1 MSSAVNEALRAMSH
15 ANPVPD
21 QNALEDAVLRSK
33 VLLKA
38 TKETSMSIETN
49 QPTHETPPH
58 KQSKKRRNTLALVG
72 TFAVVVVVGAVVLL
86 APGDGNDSPPGAVAA
101 SSDPASVVADYLE
114 VWNAEGPEAVLVFYT
129 DDAVIEGHSED
140 VDGLTT
146 GQSEILVIE
155 ARMQAWQGS
164 TGTMEFLNM
173 EVSGDTVTYD
183 NIFINRDG
191 ECFSSTG
198 SVLTVE
204 GDKIALVV
212 WGDTPGG
219 LC

>member
-1 MSSAVNEALRAMSH
+1 VSSAVNEALRAMSH

-21 QNALEDAVLRSK
+21 PNALEDAVLRSK

-58 KQSKKRRNTLALVG
+58 KQSKKRRNTLTLVG
-72 TFAVVVVVGAVVLL
+72 TFAVVLVVGAAVLL
-86 APGDGNDSPPGAVAA
+86 ASGDGNDSSPAAVPA
-101 SSDPASVVADYLE
+101 SSDPAAVVADYLE
-114 VWNAEGPEAVLVFYT
+114 AWHSEDAEGVVVFYT
-129 DDAVIEGHSED
+129 EDAVIENHPAD
-140 VDGLTT
+140 LDGLAT
-146 GQSEILVIE
+146 GKSEILGIE
-155 ARMQAWQGS
+155 TQMNRNQGS
-164 TGTMEFLNM
+164 TGTMEYLNM
-173 EVSGDTVTYD
+173 EVSGDTVTFD
-183 NIFINRDG
+183 NIFING
-191 ECFSSTG
+191 SGQCFSITG